1 MLKQVM
7 LTVLQQSFTGS
18 MVIVGLL
25 LIRGLLFPAK
35 KVWFYPFWAIPA
47 VRMLIPFSFVAGF
60 SLLPVHPETF
70 RRGLQHPESPI
81 LQTGIPML
89 DEMVNPLL
97 PVVRTSPLIPTD
109 PTKHTGV
116 FWQWFG

>member
-81 LQTGIPML
+81 LQTGIPMMSMETSSCL
-89 DEMVNPLL
+89 NNAPLRPRAPAMRPQL
-97 PVVRTSPLIPTD
+97 AS
-109 PTKHTGV
+109 
-116 FWQWFG
+116 